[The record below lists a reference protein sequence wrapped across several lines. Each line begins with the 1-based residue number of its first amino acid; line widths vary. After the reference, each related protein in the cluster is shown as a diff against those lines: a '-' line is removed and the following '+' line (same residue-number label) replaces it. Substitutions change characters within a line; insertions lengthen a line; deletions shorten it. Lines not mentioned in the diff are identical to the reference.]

1 MGLVRVVG
9 VLANGYVFD
18 LGKLLWIKNIYF
30 AVLAQNVA
38 SELERINWSENLGRV
53 KGEVAFHDFQFAQY
67 WHRLNEQI
75 SILDKLLMH
84 PICFNI
90 ISFIIVMLLTCV
102 LIHEPHALVWI
113 RCITN
118 CFQLLGD

>member
-18 LGKLLWIKNIYF
+18 LGKLLWIKNVHI
-30 AVLAQNVA
+30 AVLAQNIA
-38 SELERINWSENLGRV
+38 SKFERINWSENLGRV
-53 KGEVAFHDFQFAQY
+53 KGEVAFIDFKFSQY
-67 WHRLNEQI
+67 WHRLYEQI

-102 LIHEPHALVWI
+102 LIHEPDALVRI
-113 RCITN
+113 SCITN

>member
-18 LGKLLWIKNIYF
+18 LCELLWIKNVHV
-30 AVLAQNVA
+30 AVLAQDIA
-38 SELERINWSENLGRV
+38 SKLERINWSENLGRV
-53 KGEVAFHDFQFAQY
+53 KGEVAFHHFKFAQH

-102 LIHEPHALVWI
+102 LIHEPHALVRI
-113 RCITN
+113 SCITN